1 MSFPVPHTDAANTTI
16 DLNAQL
22 LINPHSSF
30 LFHMKGDSMEGIGI
44 YEGDTL
50 ILDRSIRPRH
60 NHVVLAVLDGENMV
74 RRLYK
79 QGQTIGL
86 MPENEKFRP
95 IKLAEGMELQ
105 IFGVVTARIRNFS
118 Y

>member
-50 ILDRSIRPRH
+50 VVDRSIRPGH
-60 NHVVLAVLDGENMV
+60 NHVVFALLDGENMI
-74 RRLYK
+74 RRLHK
-79 QGQTIGL
+79 RGDTIRLISENGKYRQIEL
-86 MPENEKFRP
+86 M
-95 IKLAEGMELQ
+95 EGMELQ
-105 IFGVVTARIRNFS
+105 ILGVVTARIRNLM
-118 Y
+118 